1 MMTVDIFSAAAAEN
15 QTGMV
20 FKPMKAGKEQLQQ
33 VASAHLT
40 SSSTEDS
47 LARLNYAAESE
58 VGMNEQIK

>member
-1 MMTVDIFSAAAAEN
+1 
-15 QTGMV
+15 MV

-40 SSSTEDS
+40 SSNQEDS

-58 VGMNEQIK
+58 VGINEQIKWAPLLLRP